1 MIRKCENNISQ
12 INKWTCDSLQLAR
25 NYKCFGWMG
34 NAENLINLNTH
45 SCWGVLPSK
54 QDAENMHLF
63 RWMQTLC
70 LQHAC
75 TLHIMDNYFASL
87 SQVLEKPA
95 EQLLQILYTYVYIY
109 NYIYGQCRNYR
120 TEVEEDEGTVIYRTL
135 LFYNSVFLGRY
146 EKNVSDLPPNFF
158 RRSIILVG
166 ALLFY
171 NSVFP
176 HFSHI
181 SHFCSI
187 INFPRAP
194 FYN

>member
-1 MIRKCENNISQ
+1 M
-12 INKWTCDSLQLAR
+12 
-25 NYKCFGWMG
+25 
-34 NAENLINLNTH
+34 
-45 SCWGVLPSK
+45 
-54 QDAENMHLF
+54 
-63 RWMQTLC
+63 
-70 LQHAC
+70 
-75 TLHIMDNYFASL
+75 
-87 SQVLEKPA
+87 
-95 EQLLQILYTYVYIY
+95 
-109 NYIYGQCRNYR
+109 IYGQCRNYR

-135 LFYNSVFLGRY
+135 LFHNSVFLGRC
-146 EKNVSDLPPNFF
+146 EKKKSDLPPNFF

-181 SHFCSI
+181 SHFRSI